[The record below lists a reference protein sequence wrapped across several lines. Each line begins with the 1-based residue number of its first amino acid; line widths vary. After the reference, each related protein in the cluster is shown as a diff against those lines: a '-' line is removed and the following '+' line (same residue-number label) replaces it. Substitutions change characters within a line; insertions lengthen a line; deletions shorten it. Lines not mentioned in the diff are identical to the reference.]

1 MNAANYITVTEFQN
15 MNPEVDFSNYNDTT
29 ISGMI
34 KSASAGMDN
43 FLNYSLGIETI
54 TDEKNEAIVDSEG
67 NLRVFVRKMPVQSV
81 SALQLKLGTVSLDLQ
96 LTTGGTD
103 RYEIPTRGSY
113 VLYPFQEVALTG
125 TFSVRNFYQMRGR
138 TIYTK
143 MTYVA
148 GYATIPQDIKD
159 ACNLW
164 TKDIFIR
171 QANPMDIKGTN
182 QGAIGMSFKDD
193 KESKWLTQ
201 AKEILFKYQGVTA

>member
-1 MNAANYITVTEFQN
+1 
-15 MNPEVDFSNYNDTT
+15 MNPEVDFTNYNDTT

-34 KSASAGMDN
+34 QSASSIMDN
-43 FLNYSLGIETI
+43 YLQYSLGIETI
-54 TDEKNEAIVDSEG
+54 TDEKNEAMVDSEG
-67 NLRVFVRKMPVQSV
+67 NLRVFTRKMPVQSV

-113 VLYPFQEVALTG
+113 VMYPFQEVALTG
-125 TFSVRNFYQMRGR
+125 TFSVQNFYQMRGR

-148 GYATIPQDIKD
+148 GYATIPRDLKD
-159 ACNLW
+159 ACNLI

-171 QANPMDIKGTN
+171 QANPMDLKGTN
-182 QGAIGMSFKDD
+182 QGAIGMTFKDGD
-193 KESKWLTQ
+193 ETRWMKQ
-201 AKEILFKYQGVTA
+201 AKELMNDYRRVTA